1 MAIDW
6 KAIKRGFNRGKRA
19 AELANE
25 YRCSAQTIRRRARKE
40 EWRKTASEPGIISV
54 DEGSLDNR
62 SLLNGVKKRLVKGLE
77 NEDVKQGIEELKAA
91 KIAWE
96 VLSEFIKEERLSL
109 GLEEGA
115 GEEECDK
122 RDAFASAMAEA
133 TAPSGTDK
141 ALEGK

>member
-6 KAIKRGFNRGKRA
+6 KGIRRGFERGKSA
-19 AELANE
+19 AGLARG
-25 YRCSAQTIRRRARKE
+25 YGGSAQTIRTRANREK
-40 EWRKTASEPGIISV
+40 WKKMPGEPAGMPV

-62 SLLNGVKKRLVKGLE
+62 RVLNGVRKRLVNGLE

-96 VLSEFIKEERLSL
+96 VLSEFMKEEKLSL
-109 GLEEGA
+109 GLEEGGDEDGDERRA
-115 GEEECDK
+115 V
-122 RDAFASAMAEA
+122 ASAMAEA

-141 ALEGK
+141 ALEGE